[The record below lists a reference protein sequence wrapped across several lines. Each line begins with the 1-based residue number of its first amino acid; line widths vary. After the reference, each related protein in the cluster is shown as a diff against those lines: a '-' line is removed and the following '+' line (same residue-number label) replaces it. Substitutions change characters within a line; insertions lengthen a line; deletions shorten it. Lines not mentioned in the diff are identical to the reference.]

1 MADSLINLDKLSEP
15 LTKLVEVT
23 SAGIGTLYKPF
34 GTVRQA
40 KADAKA
46 KAIAVNADLEIL
58 DVKQRADL
66 RIEYRESL
74 RQENIEKVVSI
85 AANEISD
92 KVSTEPVDLDWSLQF
107 FDAVQ
112 DVCDEDMQSLW
123 ARILAGEVTEPGSY
137 SKRTLQFLKTLDKF
151 EAEKFVVF
159 CSFAFQFE
167 DGWCVIFEDKATKEI
182 MDQKLGEY
190 DLFSHF
196 ASIGLISDPSSGDC
210 ESWDKNSLSYFKTV
224 YNVTSTKEEDTG
236 RFKKLNYP
244 VGHRIFTQIGQQ
256 LYAMANATK
265 IDDYPEKLSANLN
278 EKYNIIL
285 EIQ

>member
-1 MADSLINLDKLSEP
+1 
-15 LTKLVEVT
+15 VT

-58 DVKQRADL
+58 DIKQRTDL
-66 RIEYRESL
+66 RIEHRETL

-85 AANEISD
+85 AANEMSD
-92 KVSTEPVDLDWSLQF
+92 KVSKEPVDLDWSLQF
-107 FDAVQ
+107 FDAAQ

-123 ARILAGEVTEPGSY
+123 ARILAGEVSDPGSY

-159 CSFAFQFE
+159 CSFALQFE
-167 DGWCVIFEDKATKEI
+167 NHWYVIFEDKVTKEI
-182 MDQKLGEY
+182 MEEKFGEN

-196 ASIGLISDPSSGDC
+196 ASIGLITDQSLGDC

-236 RFKKLNYP
+236 RIKSINIPIGFR
-244 VGHRIFTQIGQQ
+244 VFTQIGQQ

-265 IDDYPEKLSANLN
+265 IDDYPEMLSANLN

>member
-58 DVKQRADL
+58 DIKQRAEL
-66 RIEYRESL
+66 RIEHRETL

-85 AANEISD
+85 AANEMSD
-92 KVSTEPVDLDWSLQF
+92 KVSNEPVDLDWSLQF
-107 FDAVQ
+107 FDAAQ

-123 ARILAGEVTEPGSY
+123 ARILAGEVSDPGSY

-159 CSFAFQFE
+159 CSFALQFE
-167 DGWCVIFEDKATKEI
+167 NHWYVIFEDKVTKEI
-182 MDQKLGEY
+182 MEEKLGEN

-196 ASIGLISDPSSGDC
+196 ASIGLISDQSLGDC

-236 RFKKLNYP
+236 RIKSLNIP
-244 VGHRIFTQIGQQ
+244 IGHRVFTQIGQQ

-265 IDDYPEKLSANLN
+265 IDDYPEMLSAYLN

>member
-58 DVKQRADL
+58 DIKQRAEL
-66 RIEYRESL
+66 RIEHRETL

-85 AANEISD
+85 AANEMSD
-92 KVSTEPVDLDWSLQF
+92 KVSNEPVDLDWSLQF
-107 FDAVQ
+107 FDAAQ
-112 DVCDEDMQSLW
+112 DVCDEDMQSTW
-123 ARILAGEVTEPGSY
+123 ARILAGEVSDPGSY

-159 CSFAFQFE
+159 CSFALQFE
-167 DGWCVIFEDKATKEI
+167 NDWCVIFEDKVTKEI
-182 MDQKLGEY
+182 MEEKLGKN

-196 ASIGLISDPSSGDC
+196 ASIGLISDQSLGDC

-236 RFKKLNYP
+236 RIKSLNIP
-244 VGHRIFTQIGQQ
+244 IGHRVFTQIGQQ

-265 IDDYPEKLSANLN
+265 IDDYPEMLSAYLN

>member
-46 KAIAVNADLEIL
+46 KAIAVNADLDIL
-58 DVKQRADL
+58 DIKQRADL
-66 RIEYRESL
+66 RIEHRETL

-85 AANEISD
+85 AANEMSD
-92 KVSTEPVDLDWSLQF
+92 KVSNEPVDLDWSLQF
-107 FDAVQ
+107 FDAAQ

-123 ARILAGEVTEPGSY
+123 ARILAGEVSDPGSY

-159 CSFAFQFE
+159 CSFALQFE
-167 DGWCVIFEDKATKEI
+167 NHWYVIFEDKVTKEI
-182 MDQKLGEY
+182 MEEKLGEN

-196 ASIGLISDPSSGDC
+196 ASIGLISARSLGDC
-210 ESWDKNSLSYFKTV
+210 ESWDKNSLSYFKIV

-236 RFKKLNYP
+236 RIKDLNNP
-244 VGHRIFTQIGQQ
+244 IGHRVFTQIGQQ

-265 IDDYPEKLSANLN
+265 IDDYPEMLSAYLN
-278 EKYNIIL
+278 EKHNIIL